1 MTWTIEISLI
11 DIICRYIAGIGAI
24 IVLIL
29 IIIEQK
35 RTKKF
40 IEEEL
45 KRRESE
51 ADNETDN

>member
-11 DIICRYIAGIGAI
+11 DMICRYVAGIGVI

-29 IIIEQK
+29 ILWEQK
-35 RTKKF
+35 KTKKF
-40 IEEEL
+40 IKEEL

-51 ADNETDN
+51 DD

>member
-11 DIICRYIAGIGAI
+11 DLIWRGIAGISAI

-29 IIIEQK
+29 ILWEQK
-35 RTKKF
+35 KTRKF
-40 IEEEL
+40 IKEEL

-51 ADNETDN
+51 DA